1 MREDELETT
10 LFALGRQL
18 AYPRP
23 TRMAD
28 AVRARLAAPRP
39 LPWWR
44 RYALAPA
51 LVTAVLLF
59 AVLLLGSPGVRAA
72 AQEFF
77 HLRGVDIFPVPS
89 LPSLTPRPS
98 PSSSQ
103 GLVPGD
109 RVSLAEAQQRVHF
122 TIRQPSELGTPDEI
136 YVDPSEHVTLVYEHA
151 PGIPV
156 SPATGVAALVVEFRG
171 SVDATFFGK
180 AIGPDTTLESVSVNG
195 SAGYWL
201 AGAPH
206 FFFYRLE
213 NGSVLQETLRLA
225 GNTLIWV
232 ENGVTLRLEANV
244 PKDVALRIAANF
256 R

>member
-1 MREDELETT
+1 MREEELETT

-89 LPSLTPRPS
+89 LPTLTPRPS
-98 PSSSQ
+98 PSAGGSVP
-103 GLVPGD
+103 GGGVPGD
-109 RVSLAEAQQRVHF
+109 RVTLAEAQSRVHF
-122 TIRQPSELGTPDEI
+122 TIRQPSRLGTPDAI
-136 YVDPSEHVTLVYEHA
+136 YVDQAEHVTLVY
-151 PGIPV
+151 G
-156 SPATGVAALVVEFRG
+156 AAQVVEFRAT
-171 SVDATFFGK
+171 VDAGFFGK
-180 AIGPDTTLESVSVNG
+180 LIGPDTKLEQTTVNG
-195 SAGYWL
+195 DPAFWL
-201 AGAPH
+201 EGAPH

-213 NGSVLQETLRLA
+213 NGTVLQETLRLA

-232 ENGVTLRLEANV
+232 HDGVTLRLEDQV
-244 PKDVALRIAANF
+244 SKDEALAIATST